1 MQWRRSR
8 RNVGEQKLQPR
19 RKQRVSCFV
28 LLPAPC
34 RICRVFSPLRRE
46 KAAAE
51 EKAQAEAAAA
61 AAAAAPEPTSAPAP
75 PPAPVGQWVEY
86 KDPQGR
92 PYYYNV
98 SSHRWV
104 AVHTD
109 VLLLADVRVA
119 AAWMSTASQT
129 ATKATV
135 WEAPVEG
142 YIAAQPAPAPAPA
155 QAPAFGGG
163 GRGARI
169 MHGGG
174 RGRDL
179 TKPAWMTRQ
188 EGR

>member
-1 MQWRRSR
+1 MC
-8 RNVGEQKLQPR
+8 L
-19 RKQRVSCFV
+19 VSFYT
-28 LLPAPC
+28 LPAPC

-135 WEAPVEG
+135 WDAPAEG
-142 YIAAQPAPAPAPA
+142 YIAAQPAPAPSTATAPAPAPAPAPA

-169 MHGGG
+169 MPGGG